1 MSALKISTRAE
12 FEAELAKAER
22 KAKDEV
28 LSEMGPPPY
37 DACTEAIE
45 DYNLMLNNMCRYA
58 VHSAQEPILAAW
70 WESPEGKEEKRLAKE
85 AERARIEEKN
95 ALHREKEA
103 RRLAYVKTQGFD
115 TVTAYIDYVNSTW
128 IYCRDY
134 PWVSWMTGWRRVRL
148 PSDW

>member
-12 FEAELAKAER
+12 LEAALAKAQREAEN
-22 KAKDEV
+22 KVAIK
-28 LSEMGPPPY
+28 MGPVCY
-37 DACTEAIE
+37 EWTIQQQEMFMENVEIDEKQAVREAH
-45 DYNLMLNNMCRYA
+45 A
-58 VHSAQEPILAAW
+58 PIWAAW
-70 WESPEGKEEKRLAKE
+70 WESPEGKEEKRLAEE

-103 RRLAYVKTQGFD
+103 MRLAYVKTQGFD

-134 PWVSWMTGWRRVRL
+134 PWVSWMTCVRRVRL